1 MLGSAVVGLIL
12 LTLAAPVP
20 VPRPALVA
28 PADRTQAN
36 QFGSMIYSVAQ
47 TVRGTYYLE
56 VGMKDLLAGAIRG
69 LHDEAGLKLP
79 EDVLQAIDRAGDNST
94 EMLNLLI
101 ETRIRLGN
109 LPALAGPRSLFAAVN
124 GFKYATDPYCSLA
137 NQRIHP

>member
-12 LTLAAPVP
+12 LALAAPVP

-56 VGMKDLLAGAIRG
+56 VGMKD
-69 LHDEAGLKLP
+69 
-79 EDVLQAIDRAGDNST
+79 
-94 EMLNLLI
+94 
-101 ETRIRLGN
+101 
-109 LPALAGPRSLFAAVN
+109 
-124 GFKYATDPYCSLA
+124 
-137 NQRIHP
+137 